1 MTTTASET
9 LAEVEL
15 FRFQTG
21 ITNKVL
27 HANVAGLTQEESLI
41 QPHPGGNC
49 LNWVV
54 GHLVCIYNHI
64 LPMLGQEPAGGDL
77 SRYDRG
83 SAPIQNAAEARDLS
97 ELMAAWDQAVQRF
110 DTGLAGLT
118 PEMLDQPSEGPD
130 PDRTETVRSLLN
142 TICFHQSYHVG
153 QTGVLRRLTGKEGA
167 IP

>member
-1 MTTTASET
+1 MTATAAET

-15 FRFQTG
+15 LRHQTQL
-21 ITNKVL
+21 TTKVL
-27 HANVAGLTQEESLI
+27 HANVNGLTQEESLI

-54 GHLVCIYNHI
+54 GHVVCIYNHV
-64 LPMLGQEPAGGDL
+64 LPMLGQETAGGDL

-83 SAPIQNAAEARDLS
+83 SAPIENPAEARDLG

-118 PEMLDQPSEGPD
+118 PEILDRPAPGPD
-130 PDRTETVRSLLN
+130 PNRPETVRSLLN

-153 QTGVLRRLTGKEGA
+153 QTGVLRRLAGKEGA
-167 IP
+167 IR